1 MANNGSS
8 SWLKWLIVVVIV
20 GGVAGAVA
28 WRVMKHGDNEPQYQT
43 QDVTKG
49 DIIQAVTATGSL
61 EPVTNVTVGSQ
72 ISGIIQHLYADWNT
86 PVKAD
91 QIVAELDPATYKAQV
106 AQAQGD
112 LASAKATLELNQ
124 VEARRDDELYN
135 SKLMAESD
143 HDTGI
148 AKLHQAEAT
157 VKIKQAALDMAQ
169 VNLDRCTIKS
179 PVDGIV
185 ISRNVDIGQTVAASL
200 SAPTLFI
207 IANDLTKMEIDAN
220 VAEADVGGVQ
230 TNQEVNFTVDAF
242 PTRTFDGQVVQVRN
256 APTNYQNVV
265 TYSTIISV
273 DNRDMKL
280 KPGMTANVSIII
292 AEKKDALRVPNAAL
306 RFRPPEVF
314 SKDVKTNG
322 AAGAT
327 NSAGAMAAG
336 GPPAGGRPSG
346 GGSNGAGGFGGPG
359 GGRRGIGPG
368 GGGYGGPGGPGGGR
382 PHAEHQPVRTV
393 YVIADKNDP
402 TKIKPVQVKVGISD
416 GVYTE
421 VLDGLSEGDQVV
433 TGLNQP
439 DSAVAGPPSSNPFG
453 GRGGGGFRRF

>member
-8 SWLKWLIVVVIV
+8 SWFKWLIVLVII
-20 GGVAGAVA
+20 GGVAGIVV
-28 WRVMKHGDNEPQYQT
+28 WRLTKHGDTEPQYQT
-43 QDVTKG
+43 QEVTRG

-61 EPVTNVTVGSQ
+61 APVTNVTVGSQ
-72 ISGIIQHLYADWNT
+72 ISGIIQKLNADWNT
-86 PVKAD
+86 PVKAN

-106 AQAQGD
+106 AQAEGD
-112 LASAKATLELNQ
+112 LASSRATLELNQ
-124 VEARRDDELYN
+124 IEAKRDDELFN
-135 SKLMAESD
+135 SKLMSASD
-143 HDTGI
+143 HDTAI
-148 AKLHQAEAT
+148 ANLHQAEAS
-157 VKIKQAALDMAQ
+157 VKIKQAALAMAQ

-220 VAEADVGGVQ
+220 VAEADVGGVE
-230 TNQEVNFTVDAF
+230 TNQNVDFTVDAF
-242 PTRTFDGQVVQVRN
+242 PSRTFNGQVVQVRN

-265 TYSTIISV
+265 TYTTIISV

-292 AEKKDALRVPNAAL
+292 AEKKDGLRVPNAAL
-306 RFRPPEVF
+306 RFHPPEVF

-322 AAGAT
+322 AAGGT
-327 NSAGAMAAG
+327 NGAGAVAANA
-336 GPPAGGRPSG
+336 PAEAGRPGG
-346 GGSNGAGGFGGPG
+346 GGSNGASRGGFGGQG
-359 GGRRGIGPG
+359 GGRRGG
-368 GGGYGGPGGPGGGR
+368 GGGYGVPGGPGGGGR
-382 PHAEHQPVRTV
+382 PHAEHQPMRTV
-393 YVIADKNDP
+393 YILADKNDP

-421 VLDGLSEGDQVV
+421 VIDGLNEGDQVV
-433 TGLNQP
+433 TGLSQP
-439 DSAVAGPPSSNPFG
+439 DSAGPQSNPYG
-453 GRGGGGFRRF
+453 GRGFRRF

>member
-8 SWLKWLIVVVIV
+8 SWLRWLIVLVIV
-20 GGVAGAVA
+20 GGVGGLVA
-28 WRVMKHGDNEPQYQT
+28 WRVMKHGDTEPQYQT

-72 ISGIIQHLYADWNT
+72 ISGIIQKLNADWNT

-124 VEARRDDELYN
+124 IEAKRDDELFN
-135 SKLMAESD
+135 SKLMSASD
-143 HDTGI
+143 HDTAI
-148 AKLHQAEAT
+148 ATLHQAEAS

-220 VAEADVGGVQ
+220 VAEADVGGVE

-242 PTRTFDGQVVQVRN
+242 PNRTFNGEVVQVRN

-292 AEKKDALRVPNAAL
+292 AEKKNALRVPAAAL
-306 RFRPPEVF
+306 RFHPPEVF
-314 SKDVKTNG
+314 SKDINTNG
-322 AAGAT
+322 AA
-327 NSAGAMAAG
+327 AG
-336 GPPAGGRPSG
+336 GT
-346 GGSNGAGGFGGPG
+346 N
-359 GGRRGIGPG
+359 
-368 GGGYGGPGGPGGGR
+368 
-382 PHAEHQPVRTV
+382 
-393 YVIADKNDP
+393 
-402 TKIKPVQVKVGISD
+402 
-416 GVYTE
+416 
-421 VLDGLSEGDQVV
+421 
-433 TGLNQP
+433 
-439 DSAVAGPPSSNPFG
+439 
-453 GRGGGGFRRF
+453 

>member
-1 MANNGSS
+1 M
-8 SWLKWLIVVVIV
+8 LKWLIVLVVV
-20 GGVAGAVA
+20 AVVAGAVV
-28 WRVMKHGDNEPQYQT
+28 WKVKNHGDSEPQYQT
-43 QDVTKG
+43 QEVSRG

-72 ISGIIQHLYADWNT
+72 ISGIIQKLNADWNT
-86 PVKAD
+86 PVKAN
-91 QIVAELDPATYKAQV
+91 QVVAELDPATYKAQV
-106 AQAQGD
+106 SQAEGD

-124 VEARRDDELYN
+124 IEAKRDDELFN
-135 SKLMAESD
+135 SKLMSASD
-143 HDTGI
+143 HDTAI
-148 AKLHQAEAT
+148 ANLHQAEAT

-220 VAEADVGGVQ
+220 VAEADVGGVE
-230 TNQEVNFTVDAF
+230 TNQNVTFTVDAF
-242 PTRTFDGQVVQVRN
+242 PNRTFKGQVVQVRN

-292 AEKKDALRVPNAAL
+292 AEKKDALRVPAAAL
-306 RFRPPEVF
+306 RFKPPEIF
-314 SKDVKTNG
+314 SKDVATNASSTAGTNG
-322 AAGAT
+322 AGAT
-327 NSAGAMAAG
+327 AGNGPGNGTRPG
-336 GPPAGGRPSG
+336 GGGQGGGRRG
-346 GGSNGAGGFGGPG
+346 GGGGFGGPG
-359 GGRRGIGPG
+359 SF
-368 GGGYGGPGGPGGGR
+368 GGPGGPGGGAGGWAGR
-382 PHAEHQPVRTV
+382 LRGEHQPIRTV
-393 YVIADKNDP
+393 YILADKNDP
-402 TKIKPVQVKVGISD
+402 TKLKPVQVKIGISD

-421 VLDGLSEGDQVV
+421 VLDGLKEGDLVV
-433 TGLNQP
+433 TGINQP
-439 DSAVAGPPSSNPFG
+439 SDEVP
-453 GRGGGGFRRF
+453 GRPQSMRGFRRF